1 MHQAGPC
8 PGADCAR
15 RAAMLSTLA
24 SVDESRPGTLERIL
38 RQARVHIIL
47 HDEITLSSLLWAFC
61 DGLLR
66 R

>member
-1 MHQAGPC
+1 
-8 PGADCAR
+8 
-15 RAAMLSTLA
+15 MLSTLA